1 MKSVVHGEPLGAM
14 YAFRH
19 LMLSAA
25 ILAGTS
31 LFAAGGTPAVTPF
44 ARGERVTFLGD
55 SITHGG
61 LYHANLQLFWD
72 LRFPGSG
79 TRLMNCGVSGGTAG
93 GGAARWKYDVMPQRA
108 DRVFVMFGMNDVG
121 HGNYADV
128 HLKYDVMPQRTGSE
142 FVMFQPTKT
151 VDEKTEAKRKASI
164 DAYRKYMTQIADEV
178 QAAGKKLVVIT
189 PTPYDEY
196 GEIYTPPR
204 RMGCNSQGLAAL
216 SAVCR
221 ELAAERKAELLELYT
236 PLTEFIRSQRDYTF
250 CRKGDRVHPTPDG
263 HIIVTALMLEAMG
276 VSPVVAKVEMDA
288 DGRVGGT
295 VRAEVSD
302 VKASPRNLSFRYAP
316 AVLPFP
322 VSDDY
327 RKADAVYPVSEKMNM
342 EILKVSGLPS
352 GEYDLVAD
360 GKTVGSFSSAQFAEG
375 VNLALLPTPGAK
387 LAMDAWNVLRELS
400 SVQSRQRTLVL
411 IEEVAAGQGAKP
423 GDFADVCAKMEAF
436 VQKLKK
442 GGRSTAGYYAGQL
455 SSYRRDKPQVDKMRA
470 KEDDCRRRLADAAA
484 KKASYAL
491 AIRPAANPKKRAGRD
506 KIAVWGY
513 VLDKTPTACPFMHGK
528 TEFSLERAAREFG
541 AGTAMYMN
549 SLFNRDYVSKYF
561 TYWDKECFENCID
574 NRLTDAQLDKL
585 RDVPEMWCATTHG
598 KKLESAVQIAM
609 MSLKHP
615 NIVGV
620 NFDDFGM
627 ASAEE
632 ETVHKVRAI
641 MTAVHAINPKLKLS
655 VVSYAKDSNGT
666 NYDLTPFRGEIDH
679 VSRWKWVTDT
689 NYWHNLRADIAELR
703 RQVGPKAK
711 IVQGL
716 YFHDFSASIQK
727 GMDPLPLDYLK
738 LSVSTALDAV
748 ADGTLDGVILPQVAW
763 YSAPSH
769 REHYEWLREKIRDFL
784 KD

>member
-1 MKSVVHGEPLGAM
+1 MKKTLLTAVS
-14 YAFRH
+14 
-19 LMLSAA
+19 
-25 ILAGTS
+25 ILAGA
-31 LFAAGGTPAVTPF
+31 LLAAGDKAAAPASRVTPF
-44 ARGERVTFLGD
+44 AAGERVTFLGD

-93 GGAARWKYDVMPQRA
+93 GGADRWEYDVLPQRA

-128 HLKYDVMPQRTGSE
+128 HLKYDVMPQRAGSE
-142 FVMFQPTKT
+142 FVMFQPTKK
-151 VDEKTEAKRKASI
+151 VDEKTEAKRKASL
-164 DAYRKYMTQIADEV
+164 DAYRKNMARIADEV
-178 QAAGKKLVVIT
+178 QSAGKKLVLIT

-216 SAVCR
+216 SAACR

-236 PLTEFIRSQRDYTF
+236 PLTEFIRRQRDYTF

-263 HIIVTALMLEAMG
+263 HVIVAALMLEAMG
-276 VSPVVAKVEMDA
+276 VSPVVAKVEMNA
-288 DGRVGGT
+288 DGRVGET
-295 VRAEVSD
+295 VCAKVSD
-302 VKASPRNLSFRYAP
+302 VKTSPRSLSFRYAP
-316 AVLPFP
+316 ATLPFP
-322 VSDDY
+322 ASDDY
-327 RKADAVYPVSEKMNM
+327 RKADAVFPVSEKMNM
-342 EILKVSGLPS
+342 EVLKVAGLPS

-360 GKTVGSFSSAQFAEG
+360 GESIGAFSAGQFAEG
-375 VNLALLPTPGAK
+375 VNLALLPTPEAK
-387 LAMDAWNVLRELS
+387 LAMEAWKISRELVE
-400 SVQSRQRTLVL
+400 VQSRQRTLVL
-411 IEEVAAGQGAKP
+411 VENKAARQGANA

-442 GGRSTAGYYAGQL
+442 DGKSTAGYYSGQL
-455 SSYRRDKPQVDKMRA
+455 ESYRRDKPQAEQMRA
-470 KEDDCRRRLADAAA
+470 KENDCRRRLVESAA
-484 KKASYAL
+484 KKASYVME
-491 AIRPAANPKKRAGRD
+491 IRPAANPKNRASGD

-528 TEFSLERAAREFG
+528 TEFSLERAAHEFG

-549 SLFNRDYVSKYF
+549 SLFNRDYVLKCF
-561 TYWDKECFENCID
+561 TYWDHECFENCID
-574 NRLTDAQLDKL
+574 NRLTDVQLDKL

-620 NFDDFGM
+620 NFDDFGL

-641 MTAVHAINPKLKLS
+641 MTAMHAINPKLKLS

-666 NYDLTPFRGEIDH
+666 SIDLTPFRGQIDH

-689 NYWHNLRADIAELR
+689 NYWHHIRADIADLR

-716 YFHDFSASIQK
+716 YFHDFSASIEK

-769 REHYEWLREKIRDFL
+769 REHYEWLRGKVRDFIAGGR
-784 KD
+784 

>member
-1 MKSVVHGEPLGAM
+1 MTSQKKMKSTASCL
-14 YAFRH
+14 
-19 LMLSAA
+19 LSA
-25 ILAGTS
+25 IVLAGTS
-31 LFAAGGTPAVTPF
+31 LSAAGGAQVVTPF
-44 ARGERVTFLGD
+44 ADDERVTFLGD

-61 LYHANLQLFWD
+61 LYHVNLQLFWD

-93 GGAARWKYDVMPQRA
+93 GGAERWKHDVLPQRA

-128 HLKYDVMPQRTGSE
+128 RLKYDVMPQYMGTE
-142 FVMFQPTKT
+142 FTMFQPVKK
-151 VDEKTEAKRKASI
+151 VDEKTVARRKASL
-164 DAYRKYMTQIADEV
+164 DAYRGNMAKIADEV
-178 QAAGKKLVVIT
+178 QSAGKKLVVIT

-196 GEIYTPPR
+196 GDIYTPPR
-204 RMGCNSQGLAAL
+204 RMGCNSQGLSSL
-216 SAVCR
+216 SAACR

-236 PLTEFIRSQRDYTF
+236 PLTEFIRPQRDYAF
-250 CRKGDRVHPTPDG
+250 CRKSDRVHPTPDG
-263 HIIVTALMLEAMG
+263 HIIMTALMLEAMG

-295 VRAEVSD
+295 VRAKVSD
-302 VKASPRNLSFRYAP
+302 VKASPRSLSFRYEP
-316 AVLPFP
+316 ASLPFP
-322 VSDDY
+322 TPDDY
-327 RKADAVYPVSEKMNM
+327 RKADEVYPVSEKMNM
-342 EILKVSGLPS
+342 EILRVAGLPS
-352 GEYDLVAD
+352 GEYDLLAD
-360 GKTVGSFSSAQFAEG
+360 GKAIGSFSSGQFAEG
-375 VNLALLPTPGAK
+375 VNLALLPTPGAN
-387 LAMDAWNVLRELS
+387 LAMDAWKISRELV

-411 IEEVAAGQGAKP
+411 VETMAVGRGAKP
-423 GDFADVCAKMEAF
+423 GDYADVCAKMDAF
-436 VQKLKK
+436 VQKQKK
-442 GGRSTAGYYAGQL
+442 DGRSTAGYYSGQL
-455 SSYRRDKPQVDKMRA
+455 ASYRRDMPQIDKLRA
-470 KEDDCRRRLADAAA
+470 QEDDVRRKLAEAAA
-484 KKASYAL
+484 KKAAYAL
-491 AIRPAANPKKRAGRD
+491 VIRPAADPKNRAGKD

-549 SLFNRDYVSKYF
+549 SLFNRDYILKNF
-561 TYWDKECFENCID
+561 TYWDHECFENCID
-574 NRLTDAQLDKL
+574 NRLTDVQLDKL
-585 RDVPEMWCATTHG
+585 RDMPEIWCATTHG
-598 KKLESAVQIAM
+598 KRLESAVQIAM

-627 ASAEE
+627 ASADE

-641 MTAVHAINPKLKLS
+641 MTAMHAINPKLKLS

-666 NYDLTPFRGEIDH
+666 NIDLTPFRGQIDH
-679 VSRWKWVTDT
+679 VSHWKWVTDT
-689 NYWHNLRADIAELR
+689 NYWHHLRADIAELR
-703 RQVGPKAK
+703 REVGPKAK

-716 YFHDFSASIQK
+716 YFHDFSKSIEK

-769 REHYEWLREKIRDFL
+769 REHYEWLRDKIRDFL
-784 KD
+784 KK

>member
-1 MKSVVHGEPLGAM
+1 MKSVVNGEPLGAM